1 MPGRFSIHFFMNISV
16 NYFVKLFMKL
26 FMKFMPRCRR
36 ETLPLVHR
44 AGVLPVLGDD
54 IASLPP
60 VSPIWPGAGGGLMSP
75 SSVDSECNASRFDEV
90 VRLGVHI
97 DRVWRCQMMD
107 I

>member
-1 MPGRFSIHFFMNISV
+1 MPGRFSIHFFMNFSV
-16 NYFVKLFMKL
+16 KL

-44 AGVLPVLGDD
+44 AGASPVPGDD
-54 IASLPP
+54 IASLPLCLSASLPP
-60 VSPIWPGAGGGLMSP
+60 VSPVWPGAGGGMMSP